1 MSRRTAE
8 AYGQRLVEINA
19 NKKAQLPAAEGGI
32 RQNFWMKFIQQKT
45 RGLGLSGGETI
56 STISKLLY
64 TSSRFDTIPEC
75 HG

>member
-32 RQNFWMKFIQQKT
+32 RQNFWMKSIQQ
-45 RGLGLSGGETI
+45 GLGLSGGETI